1 MLKFKK
7 TDEKAVIPT
16 KSGEN
21 EVGYDL
27 TAIKFE
33 KLILDNVYLFNT
45 GIKVEPPPGF
55 YVEIVPR
62 SSIIKTGYLLANN
75 TGIIDPTYRGNLKI
89 ALLKTSKMCNTLI
102 TPFTLCQLI
111 IRPMY
116 SFNTEIVDELTH
128 TDRGEGGFG
137 STNK

>member
-7 TDEKAVIPT
+7 TDRNAVIPS

-27 TAIKFE
+27 TAIEFE

-45 GIKVEPPPGF
+45 GIQVEPPPGF

-62 SSIIKTGYLLANN
+62 SSIIKSGFTLANN
-75 TGIIDPTYRGNLKI
+75 IGIIDPTYRGNLKI
-89 ALLKTSKMCNTLI
+89 ALLKTSHMCNRPQ

-111 IRPMY
+111 IRPLHT
-116 SFNTEIVDELTH
+116 FNVEIVEELTH
-128 TDRGEGGFG
+128 TERGEGGFG

>member
-7 TDEKAVIPT
+7 TDEKAIIPT

-33 KLILDNVYLFNT
+33 KLYNDNIYLFNT
-45 GIKVEPPPGF
+45 GIQVEPPPGF

-62 SSIIKTGYLLANN
+62 SSIIKSGYTLANN
-75 TGIIDPTYRGNLKI
+75 IGIIDPTYRGDLKI
-89 ALLKTSKMCNTLI
+89 ALLKTTHMCERPQ

-111 IRPMY
+111 IRPLY
-116 SFNTEIVDELTH
+116 TFNVEIVDELTP
-128 TDRGEGGFG
+128 TYRGEGGFG
-137 STNK
+137 STN